1 MEDREAARIRA
12 EGFVKAYCHIGEIP
26 EALDWVV
33 ARLSGAF
40 LSGDDVAGVQEITE
54 GDTSVR
60 FYDNGGDGLPGD
72 VRAAM
77 QRCRRVRWRT

>member
-1 MEDREAARIRA
+1 MEDREAARIWA
-12 EGFVKAYCHIGEIP
+12 EGYVKAYCHIEEIP

-33 ARLSGAF
+33 ERLSGAF
-40 LSGDDVAGVQEITE
+40 LSGHDIVGVQEISE

-60 FYDNGGDGLPGD
+60 FYDNVGDGLTGD

-77 QRCRRVRWRT
+77 QRCRRVRWQA